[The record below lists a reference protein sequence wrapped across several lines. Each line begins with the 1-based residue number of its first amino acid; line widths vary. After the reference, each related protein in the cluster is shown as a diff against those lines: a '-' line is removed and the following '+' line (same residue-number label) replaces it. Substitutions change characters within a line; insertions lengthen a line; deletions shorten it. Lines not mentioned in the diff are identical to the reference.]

1 MRPLFL
7 LLVTLSSATTLAQD
21 ATSVAA
27 PAPSAPAPAG
37 LRTYALSASQSDLYV
52 VIRNDT
58 SATLARMGHDHVIYA
73 TGWSGTV
80 TWPADGVAG
89 CKVNIKVPVMKLVV
103 DPPGLRAK
111 AGLDENTITDD
122 DKSKL
127 SKNMWGSAQLDAD
140 AFGSITYTST
150 ACTPKGD
157 AVEIAGTLTV
167 RGTAAPVT
175 LTMKVDA
182 NEAAFVAS
190 GTFETSHTALGFK
203 PFAATAFGPRNQD
216 RLTFAIRTKG
226 TPTP

>member
-1 MRPLFL
+1 MRPVL
-7 LLVTLSSATTLAQD
+7 LLLATLSSATTWAQD
-21 ATSVAA
+21 ATP
-27 PAPSAPAPAG
+27 PAVPEAAPAPAG
-37 LRTYALSASQSDLYV
+37 PRTYALSASQSDLYV

-58 SATLARMGHDHVIYA
+58 SATLSRMGHDHVIYA

-80 TWPADGVAG
+80 TWPAEGVAG

-111 AGLDENTITDD
+111 AGLDDNTITDD
-122 DKSKL
+122 DKGKL

-140 AFGSITYTST
+140 AFGTITYASTS
-150 ACTPKGD
+150 CTPKGD
-157 AVEIAGTLTV
+157 AVEVAGTLTV

-182 NEAAFVAS
+182 SAAAFVAS
-190 GTFETSHTALGFK
+190 GTFETTHTALGFK